1 MLKLIPAV
9 KKIDVFEGYFSACTV
24 FFEENGID
32 ARVLQ
37 VMKKLPFDLN
47 GAKLSVSVGSESSE
61 NYEIWIEQN
70 EIRVEAPGVAGAFYA
85 IQTLRQILKHEKI
98 PCLHIQDEPD
108 FPHRGFYH
116 DVTRGK
122 VPTLESVKELIDMMA
137 YYKLNSLQL
146 YVEHTCEL
154 KEYSQLIESTGYL
167 TNDEIRAIDAYC
179 KENFIEFIPSLST
192 FGHLYELLQQDQYK
206 HLRVIKDEDPRTNF
220 WLSRMRH
227 HTIDPREP
235 ESIEVI
241 KSLIDQ
247 YMPLFSSDYFNICCD
262 ETFDL
267 NTASEDPVEVGKL
280 YVEFVEKII
289 EHVTSRGKKVM
300 MWSDI
305 LLKHPETLDKL
316 PIDTCY
322 LNWFYRLDPPE
333 ENISKIAQSGRP
345 QMVCPGTT
353 TWNRFCECVDI
364 EENNISQMIEYGYK
378 HGAVGVLNTNWGD
391 WGNPCSVELAM
402 YGMLLGAEKS
412 WSVSSKVGDRF
423 DDCVNFHLY
432 ENTSGIQ
439 YLRELSRLQD
449 RVNWRLFCQ
458 KYFID
463 RFGNETDLGEAFECD
478 LEEFQQQCKNLAD
491 RIRAEKDFS
500 KEYRE
505 EMLNAIDGVCLM
517 AELYTARSNKQ
528 LKRTVDTEKWLEAY
542 RCKWVQK
549 NKESELRNIE
559 DMFRYCENSWFGSA
573 N

>member
-9 KKIDVFEGYFSACTV
+9 KKMKIFEGYFSAKSV
-24 FFEENGID
+24 AFEETGVD

-37 VMKKLPFDLN
+37 ALEKLPHDPN
-47 GAKLSVSVGSESSE
+47 GAKLSLTVGNECSE
-61 NYEIWIEQN
+61 NYEIWIEQDQ
-70 EIRVEAPGVAGAFYA
+70 IRVEASGAAGAFYA
-85 IQTLRQILKHEKI
+85 VQTLRQIFKHDDI
-98 PCLHIQDEPD
+98 PCLYIQDQPD

-154 KEYSQLIESTGYL
+154 EEYSQLIESTGYL
-167 TNDEIRAIDAYC
+167 TNDEIRTIDAYC

-192 FGHLYELLQQDQYK
+192 FGHLYELLQQDRYK
-206 HLRVIKDEDPRTNF
+206 HLRVIKEEDTRTNF

-235 ESIEVI
+235 ESIELI
-241 KSLIDQ
+241 KKMIDQ
-247 YMPLFSSDYFNICCD
+247 YMSLFSSEYFNICCD

-267 NTASEDPVEVGKL
+267 NTTSEDPEEVGKL

-289 EHVTSRGKKVM
+289 AHVTSRGKKVM

-305 LLKHPETLDKL
+305 LLKHPETIDKL

-333 ENISKIAQSGRP
+333 ENIAKIAQSGRP

-364 EENNISQMIEYGYK
+364 EENNISKMIEHGYK

-412 WSVSSKVGDRF
+412 WSVSSVVGDEF
-423 DDCVNFHLY
+423 DSCVNFHLY
-432 ENTSGIQ
+432 ESASGIQ

-449 RVNWRLFCQ
+449 SVNWRLFCQ

-463 RFGNETDLGEAFECD
+463 RFGNEKDLGEAFECD
-478 LEEFQQQCKNLAD
+478 LEEFQKKCENLAG
-491 RIRAEKDFS
+491 RIQSEKKFS
-500 KEYRE
+500 KEYRD
-505 EMLNAIDGVCLM
+505 EMLIAIDGVCLM
-517 AELYTARSNKQ
+517 AELYTARAKKP
-528 LKRTVDTEKWLEAY
+528 LKRTIDTEKWLEVY
-542 RCKWVQK
+542 RTKWVQK

-559 DMFRYCENSWFGSA
+559 EMFRYCEAKWFGTG